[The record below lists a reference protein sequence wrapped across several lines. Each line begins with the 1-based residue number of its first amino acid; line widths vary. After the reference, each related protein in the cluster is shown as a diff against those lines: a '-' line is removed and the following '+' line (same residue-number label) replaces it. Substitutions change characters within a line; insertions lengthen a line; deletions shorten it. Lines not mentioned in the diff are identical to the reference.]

1 MRCVIAVLLNKVA
14 AQVSRKV
21 VAGSKANAP
30 GPASPPFAV
39 RCRPKLWPVLKAL
52 FDRRLD
58 AAFACQQFLAL
69 FGKPPER
76 MARLSNAVH
85 TAVFAPTGVGKGFA
99 IPHGK
104 SDAVG
109 DIVLAFAT
117 TAEPVDYT
125 SMDNEPV
132 NLVLLLVS
140 RDSDVG
146 SRLKLLSRA
155 SKVMNSDSARK
166 ALSEAKTPDEILSIF
181 KAEEERIGD

>member
-1 MRCVIAVLLNKVA
+1 MKLCNYLTPEYIVVGMTAASKEELLSKMVELAAKNPNVLDKGKVRMA
-14 AQVSRKV
+14 I
-21 VAGSKANAP
+21 
-30 GPASPPFAV
+30 
-39 RCRPKLWPVLKAL
+39 
-52 FDRRLD
+52 FDR
-58 AAFACQQFLAL
+58 
-69 FGKPPER
+69 ER
-76 MARLSNAVH
+76 IMS
-85 TAVFAPTGVGKGFA
+85 TGVGKGFA